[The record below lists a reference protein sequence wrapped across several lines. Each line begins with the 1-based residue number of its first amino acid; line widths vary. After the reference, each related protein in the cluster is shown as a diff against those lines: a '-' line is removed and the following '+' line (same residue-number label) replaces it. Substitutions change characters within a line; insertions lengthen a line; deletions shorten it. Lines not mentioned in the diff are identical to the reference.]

1 MTSVICFSVSYGS
14 NTEIVYLFFNVLFK
28 KPKIQSFSPREKKIF
43 KEKMNLPWVLPE
55 RG

>member
-1 MTSVICFSVSYGS
+1 MIYKGQERTG
-14 NTEIVYLFFNVLFK
+14 LKLLRFFINVLFK